1 MNHQPFKICYLT
13 AGRAPFGD
21 LFPPPWSKLDS
32 RNIHHWGAQDG
43 VVTGLAMAW
52 WLWLCP
58 RVSVDKSLCVAHPEI
73 WHVSKSIY
81 SWMWIPLFLLTFIF
95 AIYFWRCI
103 NKPILFLTSQHSR
116 HLFHQSTLGLDL
128 LTVLFCF
135 SLFHWWV
142 AEVVFAKYLGYVLQ
156 SVKCIL
162 GHSLLLQRLWEYCPL
177 SDVCKWK
184 ESYLRSHHQSW
195 PWALPYAKR

>member
-1 MNHQPFKICYLT
+1 MLLNSRKSTIWWLIF
-13 AGRAPFGD
+13 
-21 LFPPPWSKLDS
+21 PPWSKLDS
-32 RNIHHWGAQDG
+32 RNIHHWGPQDG

-81 SWMWIPLFLLTFIF
+81 SWMWVPLFLLTFIF

-128 LTVLFCF
+128 LKQFCF
-135 SLFHWWV
+135 VFLSFIGELLKSCLQNIWV
-142 AEVVFAKYLGYVLQ
+142 T
-156 SVKCIL
+156 C
-162 GHSLLLQRLWEYCPL
+162 
-177 SDVCKWK
+177 CKAWNA
-184 ESYLRSHHQSW
+184 S
-195 PWALPYAKR
+195 